1 MFNKITLT
9 RRALALAA
17 AMALAG
23 CTAVGDRVGGSRG
36 HDLSVAGSDILL
48 DGKPIKLK
56 GVRLSN
62 ALTTDSTAE
71 QAVRSLDTFGGYG
84 LNTVTVYIMGSRF
97 SNTKGFRPDAT
108 IDPAHAA
115 RLARLIEAADARGMV
130 VLVGCMYW
138 GTSTAKDGLEHWTQR
153 EADLA
158 VRNTVRW
165 LKERNFRN
173 VIVDPDNEGMAARE
187 KGWSIESMIAAG
199 RQEDPGAVL
208 AYNAMPTPPAN
219 SHVNLHFSPKVAGKP
234 WVESEGVP
242 EMRHYWGPYS
252 KREGLNA
259 YINVGLY
266 SEEQKRIQLRDTRE
280 HMDRHNGYIM
290 ASTWMQSSPPHGPN
304 YAPGGDGS
312 PGNPGIRWW
321 LDYMKANYPR

>member
-1 MFNKITLT
+1 MLNKMTLS
-9 RRALALAA
+9 RRALVLATALALAGC
-17 AMALAG
+17 AG
-23 CTAVGDRVGGSRG
+23 TPSSSRNAS
-36 HDLSVAGSDILL
+36 HQVSVAGSDILL
-48 DGKPIKLK
+48 DGKPVKLK

-62 ALTTDSTAE
+62 ALTTDATTD
-71 QAVRSLDTFGGYG
+71 QAVRALDTFAGYG

-115 RLARLIEAADARGMV
+115 RLARLIEAANARGMM

-138 GTSTAKDGLEHWTQR
+138 GTSTAKEGLEHWMQR
-153 EADLA
+153 EANLA

-165 LKERNFRN
+165 LKERGYRN

-199 RQEDPGAVL
+199 REEDPAAVL
-208 AYNAMPTPPAN
+208 AFNAMTPPPGNA
-219 SHVNLHFSPKVAGKP
+219 HVYLHFSPKVAGKP

-242 EMRHYWGPYS
+242 EMRYYWGPYS
-252 KREGLNA
+252 KREGLSE

-266 SEEQKRIQLRDTRE
+266 SEDQKRLQLSDTRE
-280 HMDRHNGYIM
+280 IMAKHNGYIM
-290 ASTWMQSSPPHGPN
+290 ASTWLQSSPPRGPN
-304 YAPGGDGS
+304 FAPGGDGS